1 MADIL
6 YFAGLAE
13 TLGLKTEAMELP
25 ETCKTVVDLVTL
37 LRSRGEPFAGAFD
50 GETRLLVAINQEMS
64 EPGTAIANTD
74 EIAFFPPVTGG

>member
-13 TLGLKTEAMELP
+13 TVGLKTEVMELP
-25 ETCKTVVDLVTL
+25 ETCKTVTDLVTL

-50 GETRLLVAINQEMS
+50 GQTRLLIAINQEMS
-64 EPGTAIANTD
+64 EPEVEIVNSD